1 MSPLLPL
8 AADIAKTCAGAGC
21 ALTGVIGQTLKER
34 CFGNREALASPGSH
48 CSRQGKRRRSS
59 STVKALRSA
68 ENSEADTQH
77 VLFTTDDV
85 ENHYCLLEELGS
97 GQFATVFK
105 ARHQIT
111 GNLVAV
117 KMMSKQLLSQE
128 IDVML
133 RLNHINCVKLYE
145 VFETD
150 DEYQLVMELV
160 EGCDMFDA
168 VKTCNFE
175 EEHAKRLMRQICEGV
190 IHLHDQG
197 IIHRDL
203 KPENI
208 LLSDDCESIKIADF
222 GLSRLLPEGISSMS
236 SASGCG
242 TPGYVAPE
250 VLNQESYGLKIE
262 TWACGVMFYIMLAG
276 YPPFPM
282 DLGSRSVARVR
293 NGQFRFPSKY
303 WAGISEL
310 AKDLIAKMIVVNPE
324 ERLSLDEVLA
334 HPWFAAD
341 AACEMASTAGPT
353 SRAPAPATH
362 PPKLSTP
369 ESDYLL
375 ELTRCTTTDSDYL
388 PEDDMSSDYFM
399 DAVSH
404 EDLRRTTTAERME
417 ACADDFS
424 TTCVIS

>member
-1 MSPLLPL
+1 L
-8 AADIAKTCAGAGC
+8 
-21 ALTGVIGQTLKER
+21 
-34 CFGNREALASPGSH
+34 
-48 CSRQGKRRRSS
+48 
-59 STVKALRSA
+59 TVKTLRSA
-68 ENSEADTQH
+68 ENSEPDTQH
-77 VLFTTDDV
+77 VLFITDDV
-85 ENHYCLLEELGS
+85 ENHYCLLGELGS
-97 GQFATVFK
+97 GQYATVFK

-117 KMMSKQLLSQE
+117 KIMRKQLLSQE

-133 RLNHINCVKLYE
+133 RLDHPNCVKLYE

-160 EGCDMFDA
+160 EGCDMFEA

-190 IHLHDQG
+190 VHLHDQG
-197 IIHRDL
+197 IMHRDL

-222 GLSRLLPEGISSMS
+222 GLSRLLPEGISPMS

-242 TPGYVAPE
+242 TPGYLAPE
-250 VLNQESYGLKIE
+250 VLNQESYGVKIE

-282 DLGSRSVARVR
+282 DLGSRAVAKVR

-303 WAGISEL
+303 WAGISDL

-324 ERLSLDEVLA
+324 ERLSLDDVLA

-341 AACEMASTAGPT
+341 AACEMASIAGPT
-353 SRAPAPATH
+353 SRAPASAT
-362 PPKLSTP
+362 PPILSTP
-369 ESDYLL
+369 ESEYLL
-375 ELTRCTTTDSDYL
+375 DLTRGTTTDSDYT
-388 PEDDMSSDYFM
+388 EDDMSSDYFM
-399 DAVSH
+399 DAVWPPH
-404 EDLRRTTTAERME
+404 EDSRRTTTVEHME
-417 ACADDFS
+417 ACADEFS
-424 TTCVIS
+424 TTCVIG